1 LATNA
6 ARRSE
11 ADIEALASFLT
22 EDILASARPIDDMG
36 GLGIH
41 ITVREALDAAES
53 AIERRLQNR
62 PRAEAKTR
70 QALGI
75 TYLTLYEVNTAIR
88 HLTRSWELFRQ
99 ECGEND
105 IETLFAQSELAR
117 AYLRNDQLQD
127 S

>member
-22 EDILASARPIDDMG
+22 EDILASARPIDDM
-36 GLGIH
+36 GIH